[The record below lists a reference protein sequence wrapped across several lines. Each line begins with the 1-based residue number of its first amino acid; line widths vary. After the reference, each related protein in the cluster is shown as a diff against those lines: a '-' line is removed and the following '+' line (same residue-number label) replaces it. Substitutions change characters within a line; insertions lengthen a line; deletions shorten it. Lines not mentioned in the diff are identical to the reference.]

1 MRGEAPIKGF
11 KDVKKHQLN
20 LNFLT
25 DQALVEGNTPQVKKE
40 SIIFKD
46 SLLSFLTN

>member
-20 LNFLT
+20 LIFLT

>member
-11 KDVKKHQLN
+11 KDFKKHQLN
-20 LNFLT
+20 QIFLT
-25 DQALVEGNTPQVKKE
+25 DQALVEGNTRQVKKE

-46 SLLSFLTN
+46 SPLSFLN